1 MPNSDTDSY
10 PTEAHVRPEA
20 ARLGTAPATPN
31 AAFSGL
37 NAPARDGEDIPAAA
51 AAHLEYLEY
60 LTTLA
65 KDLGVI
71 DVVESYFTPIVGRW
85 SDLHAEAGRWR
96 HAAETAGRV
105 SGELGDHL
113 GRLDA
118 AWAGKDADA
127 FVTYIG
133 EVGVASGDV
142 EDALNAMAGA
152 LDEVAGAVRQITVE
166 MAELLTD
173 TAELTSQSAMLP
185 VDGEK
190 RARRHLIEAQ
200 QSAKALFEAA
210 RDVLEAFSRFCDGVD
225 GPDAPSRSLEIPR
238 PYPQERFTLRDDV
251 GSAPGEDSGVT
262 SPSSAHGT
270 PGDASQDG
278 TGASPLEQGKETV
291 ASPITDVGE
300 FSAGAMTGAA
310 ATAAVAGQNLM
321 GGAMMPMGIG
331 GGQGGDDKDHK
342 VKPRSVTQPAELFGE
357 PATVVPPV
365 IGEDTSSE
373 AASLNDLPPTPK

>member
-1 MPNSDTDSY
+1 M
-10 PTEAHVRPEA
+10 RPDAEW
-20 ARLGTAPATPN
+20 LGTVPA
-31 AAFSGL
+31 G
-37 NAPARDGEDIPAAA
+37 DGEDIQAAA
-51 AAHLEYLEY
+51 AAHLEYL
-60 LTTLA
+60 TNLA
-65 KDLGVI
+65 KDLGVL
-71 DVVESYFTPIVGRW
+71 DVVETYFRPVVGRW

-127 FVTYIG
+127 FVAYIG

-152 LDEVAGAVRQITVE
+152 LEDVARAVRQITIE

-190 RARRHLIEAQ
+190 RTRGQLIEAQ

-225 GPDAPSRSLEIPR
+225 GSDPEARSLEATH
-238 PYPQERFTLRDDV
+238 PYPQERFTLHDDV
-251 GSAPGEDSGVT
+251 ASAPGDDADAT

-270 PGDASQDG
+270 PVNAPQGG
-278 TGASPLEQGKETV
+278 VGAQPVEPGKETTD
-291 ASPITDVGE
+291 SPATDVGE
-300 FSAGAMTGAA
+300 FSAGAITGAV
-310 ATAAVAGQNLM
+310 ATAGVAGQNFM
-321 GGAMMPMGIG
+321 GAAMMPMGMG
-331 GGQGGDDKDHK
+331 MSGAQGGSDKDHK
-342 VKPRSVTQPAELFGE
+342 IKSRSVAKPAELFGE
-357 PATVVPPV
+357 PEMVAPPV
-365 IGEDTSSE
+365 IGEDTSPE
-373 AASLNDLPPTPK
+373 AATSHDLPPKGK